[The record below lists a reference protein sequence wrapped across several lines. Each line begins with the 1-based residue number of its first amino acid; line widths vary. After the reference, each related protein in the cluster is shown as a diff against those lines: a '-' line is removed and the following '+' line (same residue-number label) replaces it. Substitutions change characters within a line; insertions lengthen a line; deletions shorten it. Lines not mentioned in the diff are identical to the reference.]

1 MVTKSETPRA
11 LTERQRKTLRGLG
24 HKLHPIVRIGDKG
37 LTDAVLSELEQALCH
52 HELLKVSIRAGDRD
66 ARNALIDALCSSTGA
81 TLVQRIGNVALVFRR
96 NPEAPRVVLGS
107 R

>member
-1 MVTKSETPRA
+1 MADTKPMA

-37 LTDAVLSELEQALCH
+37 LTAAVTAELEQALAH
-52 HELLKVSIRAGDRD
+52 HELIKVSVRAGDRES
-66 ARNALIDALCSSTGA
+66 RGALISDLCDNSGA
-81 TLVQRIGNVALVFRR
+81 TLVQRIGNVELVFRR
-96 NPEAPRVVLGS
+96 NSEAPRVVLGS

>member
-1 MVTKSETPRA
+1 MTDLTPMA

-24 HKLHPIVRIGDKG
+24 HKLHPVVRIGDKG
-37 LTDAVLSELEQALCH
+37 LSPTVTAELEQALEH
-52 HELLKVSIRAGDRD
+52 HELIKVSVRAGDRSV
-66 ARNALIDALCSSTGA
+66 RSGLIEDLCRVSGA

>member
-1 MVTKSETPRA
+1 MPDTKPMA

-37 LTDAVLSELEQALCH
+37 LTAPVIAELEQALTH
-52 HELLKVSIRAGDRD
+52 HELIKVSVRAGDRD
-66 ARNALIDALCSSTGA
+66 ARSALISNLCNNSGA

>member
-1 MVTKSETPRA
+1 MDKETEAPK

-37 LTDAVLSELEQALCH
+37 LTDAVVAELETALAH
-52 HELLKVSIRAGDRD
+52 HELVKVGVRSGDRGERD
-66 ARNALIDALCSSTGA
+66 DVIDALCQRTGA
-81 TLVQRIGNVALVFRR
+81 ALVQRIGNVALLFRR

>member
-1 MVTKSETPRA
+1 MADTEPMA

-24 HKLHPIVRIGDKG
+24 HQLHPIVRIGDKG
-37 LTDAVLSELEQALCH
+37 LTAAVAAELEQALTH
-52 HELLKVSIRAGDRD
+52 HELIKVSVRAGDRE
-66 ARNALIDALCSSTGA
+66 ARSALISDLCNNSGA

-96 NPEAPRVVLGS
+96 NPETPRVVLGS

>member
-1 MVTKSETPRA
+1 MANDTETPPT

-24 HKLHPIVRIGDKG
+24 HKLHPIVRIGDRG
-37 LTDAVLSELEQALCH
+37 LTEAVLNELEQALAH

-66 ARNALIDALCSSTGA
+66 TRDELIEAMCSHTGA

-96 NPEAPRVVLGS
+96 NPDAPKVVLGS